1 MSADTSFFFP
11 FFQQEMEKKNNENET
26 EKEGNGTTFLVTS
39 FPGLLFYSDRKC
51 YIKKHLSMPEAWW
64 LSYLFD
70 HA

>member
-11 FFQQEMEKKNNENET
+11 FFQQEMEKKKNNENET

-51 YIKKHLSMPEAWW
+51 YIIKRRENNTFILVVII
-64 LSYLFD
+64 D
-70 HA
+70 Q